1 MAKRGKN
8 NLNWVSTLLRIPLGL
23 MFVIIGL
30 IKIQDPS
37 GIAGFLGSMG
47 FPIPMFFAYL
57 MFLTEIIFGATI
69 LTGYKVKY
77 TVWPLVALLFFA
89 VILVIIPTTQFNP
102 PGISVLGMH
111 ILSMASLIAIY
122 ILGPGKW
129 AISKD

>member
-8 NLNWVSTLLRIPLGL
+8 NLDWVSTLLRIPLGL

-37 GIAGFLGSMG
+37 GISGFLGSIG
-47 FPIPMFFAYL
+47 FPISMFFAYL
-57 MFLTEIIFGATI
+57 MFLTEIIFGLSI
-69 LTGYKVKY
+69 LIGYKVKY

-89 VILVIIPTTQFNP
+89 VILVIIPSTQFNP
-102 PGISVLGMH
+102 ASIAVLGMH
-111 ILSMASLIAIY
+111 ILSITSLLAIY